1 MAHEHDEHD
10 IPFLVG
16 VGVFSGAFFLAF
28 AIAIVGLTRWWDLD
42 QRESKIVARTG
53 LEVRTL
59 KADQVASLRT
69 YRLLDRE
76 TGRVSLPIERAM
88 EIVVEE
94 HAKMGEEGSQ

>member
-42 QRESKIVARTG
+42 QRESKVVARTG

-94 HAKMGEEGSQ
+94 HAKIGEEGSQ

>member
-42 QRESKIVARTG
+42 QRESKVVARTG

-88 EIVVEE
+88 KLVVEE
-94 HAKMGEEGSQ
+94 HARVGEEGSQ

>member
-94 HAKMGEEGSQ
+94 HAKIGEEGSQ